1 MGNSSVKGPK
11 TQKISKD
18 NNNEILNYGVTE
30 MQGWR
35 NQMV

>member
-11 TQKISKD
+11 IDKTKKD
-18 NNNEILNYGVTE
+18 GENHLLIFGSTE

-35 NQMV
+35 NSMV